1 MTVSIW
7 AVLLIAFLAGV
18 EGVVDEWEFHQPIIA
33 CTLVGLAV
41 GHPLSG
47 IALGASLQ
55 LVTLGWMN
63 IGAAVA
69 PDPALAAVVAAWWV
83 SGPAHLPVAAG
94 VILALPLAW
103 VGQSLTR
110 LLRRLIIPLVA
121 QADVAAARGD
131 LARISRLHLYSAA
144 LQGLRVVIPTGLLL
158 LIPASWMQR
167 GYQWLPTSLQG
178 GLRVAAGALVVV
190 SFAIVIN
197 MMASR
202 QLWPFFF
209 LGFALATD
217 EHLSLIAL
225 GMMGVA
231 LAFIYLSFWSGK
243 GPGNGAAGT
252 PNGANGAAPIDED
265 ELDRELDDL

>member
-1 MTVSIW
+1 MTGAII
-7 AVLLIAFLAGV
+7 AILIIAFLAGI
-18 EGVVDEWEFHQPIIA
+18 EGVADEWEFQQPIVA

-41 GHPLSG
+41 GQPLSG
-47 IALGASLQ
+47 VTLGATLQ

-103 VGQSLTR
+103 VGQVLTR
-110 LLRRLIIPLVA
+110 LLRRLIVPLVA
-121 QADVAAARGD
+121 QADQAAAVGD
-131 LARISRLHLYSAA
+131 LHRITRLHLYSAA
-144 LQGLRVVIPTGLLL
+144 LQGLRVMLPTAVLL
-158 LIPASWMQR
+158 LIPASVLRQ
-167 GYQWLPTSLQG
+167 GYQWLPTSVHG
-178 GLRVAAGALVVV
+178 GLRVAASMLAVV

-197 MMASR
+197 MMATK
-202 QLWPFFF
+202 QVWPFFF

-217 EHLSLIAL
+217 QHLSLIAL
-225 GMMGVA
+225 GMIGVA
-231 LAFIYLSFWSGK
+231 LALIYVSIQPTGRGPQPPTGGQSGD
-243 GPGNGAAGT
+243 T
-252 PNGANGAAPIDED
+252 TED

>member
-1 MTVSIW
+1 MNMSIL
-7 AVLLIAFLAGV
+7 AVLVIAFLAGV

-47 IALGASLQ
+47 VALGASLQ

-63 IGAAVA
+63 IGTAVA

-103 VGQSLTR
+103 VGQALTR
-110 LLRRLIIPLVA
+110 LLRQLIVPLVA
-121 QADVAAARGD
+121 QADVAAAQGD
-131 LARISRLHLYSAA
+131 LHRISRLHLYSAA
-144 LQGLRVVIPTGLLL
+144 LQGIRVVIPTALLL
-158 LIPASWMQR
+158 LIPAAWLQHA
-167 GYQWLPTSLQG
+167 YQALPTSVQG
-178 GLRVAAGALVVV
+178 GLRVAAGMLVVV

-217 EHLSLIAL
+217 QHLSLIAL
-225 GMMGVA
+225 GMIGVA
-231 LAFIYLSFWSGK
+231 LACVYVYVWPTHGSGPHDQQ
-243 GPGNGAAGT
+243 GGGSSAD
-252 PNGANGAAPIDED
+252 DED
-265 ELDRELDDL
+265 DLDRELDDL